1 MKSKEFFRLMI
12 NPFIRIAGW
21 QAFELGIIFVILTA
35 AFGALGNVYFDG
47 VLDMHFVEKATFT
60 KSFIIQAINIFSLV
74 LIMWLAGFFIS
85 NNFRFIDILG
95 TMTLAKA
102 PFLLLALAALFTE
115 TPDLSQI
122 MQNPLS
128 IFNST
133 SFILLMLLSL
143 PVMVWSI
150 TLMFNALKVS
160 CDARGSKLTIT
171 FIIAIFIAEAV
182 SKVLIY
188 IIITNNYAMG

>member
-35 AFGALGNVYFDG
+35 AFGTLGNVYFDG

-160 CDARGSKLTIT
+160 CDARGTKLAIA
-171 FIIAIFIAEAV
+171 FIIAIFIAEAI
-182 SKVLIY
+182 SKILIY
-188 IIITNNYAMG
+188 KIL